1 MKTIFLTLG
10 LLITSLSFGQKII
23 IHVFEKQEMSSYRKT
38 TLDSVII
45 NPDYVGNINYNHTRY
60 VLDLNEM
67 TSTYSSDSSEV
78 SVLPIKYVKFGNDL
92 LKINIIE
99 DGFDYG
105 LMVNTKEESVLWYW
119 ISDYQTMVKKIT
131 RCYFEKPS

>member
-23 IHVFEKQEMSSYRKT
+23 IHVYEKREMVSYRKT

-45 NPDYVGNINYNHTRY
+45 NPDYVGDINYDYTRY

-67 TSTYSSDSSEV
+67 TSTYSTDSSEV
-78 SVLPIKYVKFGNDL
+78 NVLPIKYVNYGNDQ

-105 LMVNTKEESVLWYW
+105 IIVNTKEESVLWYW
-119 ISDYQTMVKKIT
+119 ISDYQTIVKKIT

>member
-10 LLITSLSFGQKII
+10 LLMTSLSFGQKII
-23 IHVFEKQEMSSYRKT
+23 IHVFEKQEMVSYRKT
-38 TLDSVII
+38 TLDSVLI
-45 NPDYVGNINYNHTRY
+45 NPDYVGDINYNHTRY
-60 VLDLNEM
+60 ILDLNEM

-78 SVLPIKYVKFGNDL
+78 NVLPIKYVRCGNNV

-105 LMVNTKEESVLWYW
+105 LMVDTKEESVLWYW
-119 ISDYQTMVKKIT
+119 VSDYQTMVKKIT